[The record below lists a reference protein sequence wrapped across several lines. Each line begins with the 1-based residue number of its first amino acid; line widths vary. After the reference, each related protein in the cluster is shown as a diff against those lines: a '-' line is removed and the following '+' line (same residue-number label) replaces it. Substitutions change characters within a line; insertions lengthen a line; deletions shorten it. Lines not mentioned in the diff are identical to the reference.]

1 MKRGNFKMNLKKVK
15 EEGGIKM
22 QLNEKLKDIQNNYS
36 KQRGIT
42 LIALVVTIVVLL
54 ILAGVSIN
62 AVFGQDG
69 IIQKA
74 KDAQNKMDQATQNDL
89 DGLNDLDKLISSLTD
104 KTTEDKVPDEL
115 ERYFL
120 GEDKK
125 GTLATTIV
133 DISNAPTSFK
143 FIGNEIIPDAETSIE
158 FKQFSQEENTIIL
171 KVKYKNGYYIATAD
185 ATTYMTKTIK
195 KVAKMTVT
203 MFDTGENVKTKI
215 NNLIP
220 EGLIN
225 YEDAAI
231 FNVAVDSIEKYNG
244 VPDSTKMTEA
254 NIVSLELSK
263 FPIYMW
269 FEKSG
274 KKETRNVFEGELAEK
289 VDGLEKYAKEVET
302 GKIYWWSESNS
313 VYLNPNSSQMFAYIS
328 YLVGIDGLEDMKTD
342 YVVDMSYM
350 WYFDGKLKSINALAG
365 WNTSKVT
372 NMSTMFMAIG
382 GQLNDVNALAN
393 WNTANVTNMSFMF
406 ADRYRLT
413 NVSALATWNTSNVTD
428 MSYMFSNELEQKG
441 TQLSNIEALA
451 NWDTSNVTDM
461 SYMFSGNNNLT
472 NIDALKNWNISKVT
486 NMKNMF
492 GNMDTGGCGIT
503 NLSAISN
510 WDVSNVT
517 DMSNMFYSCNKLED
531 ASAIANWKITA
542 FDSQMF
548 YNCPN
553 LKNITIPNTVI
564 KIESEVFFGCSNL
577 AKVKIL
583 ATDATKFEVDSRD
596 SGVFNNLASN
606 SKIYV
611 LSEEIKAKL
620 EGSYNTSKTTVEV
633 VTLDQ
638 MNNL

>member
-1 MKRGNFKMNLKKVK
+1 MTLKKLKQKQMKLKRGGKKIMKIGMKR
-15 EEGGIKM
+15 E
-22 QLNEKLKDIQNNYS
+22 
-36 KQRGIT
+36 RGIT

-195 KVAKMTVT
+195 KAAKMTVT
-203 MFDTGENVKTKI
+203 MFDTGKNVRDKMH
-215 NNLIP
+215 NLMS
-220 EGLIN
+220 EGTIDKDSN
-225 YEDAAI
+225 YSCNVSIDA
-231 FNVAVDSIEKYNG
+231 IEKYNG
-244 VPDSTKMTEA
+244 VPDLTKLTEA
-254 NIVSLELSK
+254 NIVSLGESS

-269 FEKSG
+269 AEKSG
-274 KKETRNVFEGELAEK
+274 KTEIRNPLGEKGLTAEGDK
-289 VDGLEKYAKEVET
+289 DSSKKVET

-313 VYLNPNSSQMFAYIS
+313 VYLNPDSSQMFAILP
-328 YLVGIDGLEDMKTD
+328 YLTNIDGLKDMKTD
-342 YVVDMSYM
+342 YVVDMSEMFFSMGTQLSNIDALSGWNTSKVENMSGMFYT
-350 WYFDGKLKSINALAG
+350 WGSLLTNVNALAN
-365 WNTSKVT
+365 WDTSKVT
-372 NMSTMFMAIG
+372 NMSY
-382 GQLNDVNALAN
+382 
-393 WNTANVTNMSFMF
+393 MF
-406 ADRYRLT
+406 AGNGNLT
-413 NVSALATWNTSNVTD
+413 NIDGLRNWNTSNVT
-428 MSYMFSNELEQKG
+428 
-441 TQLSNIEALA
+441 
-451 NWDTSNVTDM
+451 
-461 SYMFSGNNNLT
+461 
-472 NIDALKNWNISKVT
+472 
-486 NMKNMF
+486 NMKEMF
-492 GNMDTGGCGIT
+492 GGSDSVGCGFT
-503 NLSAISN
+503 SLSAISN

-517 DMSNMFYSCNKLED
+517 DMSNMFWGCHKLED
-531 ASAIANWKITA
+531 ISGIWNWNITEIASCMF
-542 FDSQMF
+542 FDC
-548 YNCPN
+548 YA
-553 LKNITIPNTVI
+553 LENITIPSTVI
-564 KIESEVFFGCSNL
+564 KIREAFGSCLNL
-577 AKVKIL
+577 TKVKIFT
-583 ATDATKFEVDSRD
+583 TDANKFEV
-596 SGVFNNLASN
+596 GIGAFNNLASN

-620 EGSYNTSKTTVEV
+620 EGSYNTSETTVEV

>member
-1 MKRGNFKMNLKKVK
+1 MR
-15 EEGGIKM
+15 
-22 QLNEKLKDIQNNYS
+22 KLKNAN
-36 KQRGIT
+36 GIT

-69 IIQKA
+69 IIQRA

-104 KTTEDKVPDEL
+104 KTT
-115 ERYFL
+115 
-120 GEDKK
+120 G
-125 GTLATTIV
+125 
-133 DISNAPTSFK
+133 
-143 FIGNEIIPDAETSIE
+143 DA
-158 FKQFSQEENTIIL
+158 
-171 KVKYKNGYYIATAD
+171 D
-185 ATTYMTKTIK
+185 P
-195 KVAKMTVT
+195 KMTIT
-203 MFDTGENVKTKI
+203 MFDTGENVKAKI
-215 NNLIP
+215 NSLIP
-220 EGLIN
+220 EGIIDIESV
-225 YEDAAI
+225 YI
-231 FNVAVDSIEKYNG
+231 FNVAVDSIEKYNST
-244 VPDSTKMTEA
+244 PDLTKITDA
-254 NIVSLELSK
+254 NIVSLKESK

-274 KKETRNVFEGELAEK
+274 TTETRNVVSSGPLAEAFK
-289 VDGLEKYAKEVET
+289 ALAKEVET
-302 GKIYWWSESNS
+302 GTIYWWSESED
-313 VYLNPNSSQMFAYIS
+313 VYLNPDSSQMFATFS
-328 YLVGIDGLEDMKTD
+328 YLENIDGLSNMKTN
-342 YVVDMSYM
+342 YTTDMSSM
-350 WYFDGKLKSINALAG
+350 LYFADRLKDANALMN
-365 WNTSKVT
+365 WDTSKVT
-372 NMSTMFMAIG
+372 NMSNMFLGNTNLI
-382 GQLNDVNALAN
+382 NITALAN
-393 WNTANVTNMSFMF
+393 WNTSNVTNMSYMF
-406 ADRYRLT
+406 KENLKLT
-413 NVSALATWNTSNVTD
+413 NIDALANWNTSNVTN
-428 MSYMFSNELEQKG
+428 MEGMFTNELESKE
-441 TQLSNIEALA
+441 NIINLDALA

-461 SYMFSGNNNLT
+461 SYMFSGNINLT
-472 NIDALKNWNISKVT
+472 NIDALKNWDTSKVAS
-486 NMKNMF
+486 MRYMF
-492 GNMDTGGCGIT
+492 GHLDTDGCGIT

-517 DMSNMFYSCNKLED
+517 NMSQMFYGCKKLED
-531 ASAIANWKITA
+531 ASAISNWKTTA

-583 ATDATKFEVDSRD
+583 ATDANKFEVDSRD
-596 SGVFNNLASN
+596 SGVFNDLASN